1 MPEIEAM
8 KMGIRPR
15 ALSQSLIAAFCLAA
29 LGTSA
34 SPQEDPNGLCVIDV
48 PFSEPVPVAISQV
61 YVAPDTVRDIGNRL
75 APLVYGSGKLPADS
89 KGRYQTKKIF
99 WPLSEGEPG
108 FGKAYDPGAAFEF
121 DAGKFATDGQG
132 AVVAISGEYQ
142 DTTEV
147 RVGNDRPEK
156 IWKTRLFAS
165 EAGKKFALLPFFEG
179 QLENPSYVR
188 WDASLGRFI
197 VDTLR
202 WETSRSSGTIS
213 PESAHYALSDGQL
226 TAIAMKDEPR
236 AEYVLVLDSEGASLE
251 LSGGT
256 LAFRSAHGVQSVIAD
271 GLLQSFDFG
280 GWTGLFPIGDPGWYL
295 AAGNDTATAFE
306 LDVSSSPAPG
316 HSKSYVPRTPRPV
329 RRNHNLAFWF

>member
-1 MPEIEAM
+1 MSEIEAM

-15 ALSQSLIAAFCLAA
+15 ASTKCLIAAFCLAA

-75 APLVYGSGKLPADS
+75 APLVYGLGKLPADS

-121 DAGKFATDGQG
+121 DAGKLATDGQG

-156 IWKTRLFAS
+156 IWKTRLFTS
-165 EAGKKFALLPFFEG
+165 EAGEKFALLPFFEG
-179 QLENPSYVR
+179 QLENP
-188 WDASLGRFI
+188 
-197 VDTLR
+197 
-202 WETSRSSGTIS
+202 
-213 PESAHYALSDGQL
+213 
-226 TAIAMKDEPR
+226 
-236 AEYVLVLDSEGASLE
+236 
-251 LSGGT
+251 
-256 LAFRSAHGVQSVIAD
+256 
-271 GLLQSFDFG
+271 
-280 GWTGLFPIGDPGWYL
+280 
-295 AAGNDTATAFE
+295 
-306 LDVSSSPAPG
+306 
-316 HSKSYVPRTPRPV
+316 
-329 RRNHNLAFWF
+329 